1 LKANS
6 CGGLQE
12 RAFNMRIS
20 DGSSPRG
27 DLETM
32 MECLGTTESTDTLL
46 KGEKVTK
53 RFGGLTALSKVDFQ
67 VCKGEILGLIGPNGS
82 GKTTLLNSVA
92 GFYSPDQG
100 VITFKGE
107 RIDGRKPSQIAR
119 LGIGRTFQFVR
130 PFEEMSVI
138 DNIMVGVLYG
148 TRESSIIKARRRAQE
163 ILSFVGIEQHSHVAA
178 ADLIMA
184 ERKRLEIGRALSVN
198 PRLILLDEVFA
209 GLNEAEVKEGI
220 NLVFSINRKLGIT
233 LFMIE
238 HVLTALM
245 ETCGRVM
252 VLDCGCKIADG
263 PPEEII
269 ENPKVIEAY
278 LGTAYAKHQ

>member
-1 LKANS
+1 MMA
-6 CGGLQE
+6 E
-12 RAFNMRIS
+12 
-20 DGSSPRG
+20 
-27 DLETM
+27 DLVET
-32 MECLGTTESTDTLL
+32 GFADILL

-53 RFGGLTALSKVDFQ
+53 RFGGLMALSEVDFE
-67 VCKGEILGLIGPNGS
+67 VRKGEILGLIGPNGS

-107 RIDGRKPSQIAR
+107 RIEGRKPSEIAR

-138 DNIMVGVLYG
+138 DNIMVGILYG
-148 TRESSIIKARRRAQE
+148 TGESSMVKARGRARE
-163 ILSFVGIEQHSHVAA
+163 ILSFVGIEQHSNVAA

-184 ERKRLEIGRALSVN
+184 ERKRLEIGRALSVD
-198 PRLILLDEVFA
+198 PSLILLDEVFA

-220 NLVFSINRKLGIT
+220 NLVFRINRKLGVT
-233 LFMIE
+233 VFMIE

-245 ETCGRVM
+245 ETCSRVM

-269 ENPKVIEAY
+269 ENPEVIKAY
-278 LGTAYAKHQ
+278 LGTAYATHQ